1 MVDSSDQGPVI
12 IDILGVGVT
21 ISPGMKG
28 GKVRWKGGMKGD
40 YTDIRVLRHFVP
52 SSDSTSYDKR
62 LVEVYSTTL
71 PSRRLFIIA

>member
-1 MVDSSDQGPVI
+1 MVNSSDQGPVI
-12 IDILGVGVT
+12 IDILGAGVT
-21 ISPGMKG
+21 ISPGLEVG
-28 GKVRWKGGMKGD
+28 EKGD
-40 YTDIRVLRHFVP
+40 YSGLRVLRHFVP